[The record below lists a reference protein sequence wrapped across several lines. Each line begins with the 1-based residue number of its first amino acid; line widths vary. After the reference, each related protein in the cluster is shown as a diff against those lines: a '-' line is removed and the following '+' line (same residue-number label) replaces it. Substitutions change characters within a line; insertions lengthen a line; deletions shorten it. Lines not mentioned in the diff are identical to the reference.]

1 MPGLRSRI
9 AALAAV
15 AALGAA
21 ACAPPPPPPPP
32 PPSTAPNR
40 AIASVVGNL
49 DFPWDIAWLPDA
61 TVLFTQRTSG
71 LFVLR
76 NGAPVQLTAG
86 GADFWAASETGMMGL
101 AVDPSFASNRR
112 VYTCQGS
119 TDDSPVAGHANSVKV
134 VAWQLDANVTT
145 ATKAMDVVT
154 GIDAT
159 SGRHGGC
166 RLEFGPDRAL
176 WVTTGD
182 AAVGTNPQNLTSLNG
197 KVLRVDPDHT
207 NTAWPGNP
215 YQVFGSQS
223 LVYNY
228 GHRNVQGLAFRADG
242 NVWTAEHGTDRDD
255 EVNVVVAGGNYGWD
269 PIPGYNE
276 ARPMT
281 DLAKFPGAISAS
293 WSSGFPTVAPSGM
306 TFLRGPK
313 WGPWSGALAL
323 ATLKDSRLR
332 IQFYNGSAFA
342 GEQIPAQFNQAFGR
356 LRTAQEG
363 PDGCLYV
370 LTGNGGTDQIIRAC
384 PS

>member
-1 MPGLRSRI
+1 VRP
-9 AALAAV
+9 AAPSAAS
-15 AALGAA
+15 
-21 ACAPPPPPPPP
+21 
-32 PPSTAPNR
+32 PSTAPNL

-61 TVLFTQRTSG
+61 TVLFTQRTGG

-134 VAWQLDANVTT
+134 VAWQVDANVTT

-182 AAVGTNPQNLTSLNG
+182 AA
-197 KVLRVDPDHT
+197 
-207 NTAWPGNP
+207 
-215 YQVFGSQS
+215 
-223 LVYNY
+223 
-228 GHRNVQGLAFRADG
+228 
-242 NVWTAEHGTDRDD
+242 
-255 EVNVVVAGGNYGWD
+255 
-269 PIPGYNE
+269 
-276 ARPMT
+276 
-281 DLAKFPGAISAS
+281 SA
-293 WSSGFPTVAPSGM
+293 PT
-306 TFLRGPK
+306 R
-313 WGPWSGALAL
+313 
-323 ATLKDSRLR
+323 
-332 IQFYNGSAFA
+332 
-342 GEQIPAQFNQAFGR
+342 
-356 LRTAQEG
+356 RT
-363 PDGCLYV
+363 
-370 LTGNGGTDQIIRAC
+370 
-384 PS
+384 